1 MIYPIKDATYAKLLA
16 LIVLDMTPSLENMCL
31 VGQVNRIEL
40 TNHTNNF
47 LNSYI
52 HNLEELV
59 AYLELKFQRHKVD
72 LPVEYIQNS
81 ADVIRT
87 SSDRIGYSEK

>member
-1 MIYPIKDATYAKLLA
+1 MSPLKDATHAKLLA

-31 VGQVNRIEL
+31 EGQVNRIEL
-40 TNHTNNF
+40 TNHTNNV

-52 HNLEELV
+52 HSLEELV
-59 AYLELKFQRHKVD
+59 AYLELKFQMHKVD